1 MNKLKFHA
9 WDIVKVDEDEVE
21 IKFKVKFLKGVDQI
35 IQAFQSG
42 KQMVE
47 GKLIDGA
54 LGVISLFS
62 TIYTWI
68 KSGKK

>member
-1 MNKLKFHA
+1 MSIKFHD
-9 WDIVKVDEDEVE
+9 WDLTKVDEDE
-21 IKFKVKFLKGVDQI
+21 IKIEFKVKNLIGVDKI
-35 IQAFQSG
+35 VSVFQSG

-54 LGVISLFS
+54 FGIINLFS
-62 TIYTWI
+62 TVYSWI

>member
-1 MNKLKFHA
+1 MSIKFHD
-9 WDIVKVDEDEVE
+9 WDLTKVDEDE
-21 IKFKVKFLKGVDQI
+21 IKIEFKVKNLIGVDKI
-35 IQAFQSG
+35 VAVFQSG

-54 LGVISLFS
+54 FGIINLFS
-62 TIYTWI
+62 TVYSWI